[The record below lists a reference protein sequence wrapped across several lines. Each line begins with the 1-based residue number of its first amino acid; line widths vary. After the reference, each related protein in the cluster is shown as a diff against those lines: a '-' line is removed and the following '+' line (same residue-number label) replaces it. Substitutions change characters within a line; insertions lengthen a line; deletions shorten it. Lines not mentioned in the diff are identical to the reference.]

1 MPQTP
6 IQKTGPSIEEQVWN
20 DQDSLERV
28 EMILQYPDHFL
39 MSGLVTREELK
50 KVMACTKTEWEYL
63 ITRDPNI
70 LFHDIDI
77 TNTVRH
83 QEDSKKMRA
92 AMKAV
97 LFKSE

>member
-6 IQKTGPSIEEQVWN
+6 KQKTGPSVEGLWN
-20 DQDSLERV
+20 DQGSLERV

-77 TNTVRH
+77 TKKVST
-83 QEDSKKMRA
+83 QEYRKQLKDA
-92 AMKAV
+92 LKASF
-97 LFKSE
+97 LKTK